1 MHMSELELIDSHVHL
16 DFDSFDDD
24 REDVLLRAKSVNV
37 CQVINVGTN
46 LVTSRFSAEF
56 AAGHNGVFAAA
67 GIHPHD
73 STEIGASALTELRTL
88 LAQPKVVALGE
99 IGLDY
104 FKMYEPQA
112 IQEKAFQQQ
121 LELAIELDVPIIIHT
136 RAADDETL
144 AMLRQFNRPQWQGVF
159 HCFPGDE
166 KMARAVLDMGFH
178 ISFTGNI
185 TFKKSQAGPVVQYV
199 PLDRMLLET
208 DCPFMAPVPKR
219 GKRNEPAFVRHVGE
233 KVAELKNLPLTEVA
247 AQTTKNTRKLF
258 NLVMEK

>member
-1 MHMSELELIDSHVHL
+1 MTELELIDSHVHL

-24 REDVLLRAKSVNV
+24 REEVLQRAQSANV
-37 CQVINVGTN
+37 CQIINVGTN
-46 LVTSRFSAEF
+46 LATSRFSAEF
-56 AAGHNGVFAAA
+56 AASHNGVFAAV

-73 STEIGASALTELRTL
+73 STEIGESALAELRML
-88 LAQPKVVALGE
+88 LTRPVVVALGE

-104 FKMYEPQA
+104 FKMYEPEA
-112 IQEKAFQQQ
+112 VQEKAFQQQ

-136 RAADDETL
+136 RDADDATL

-166 KMARAVLDMGFH
+166 KMARAVLDMGFY

-185 TFKKSQAGPVVQYV
+185 TFKNSQAGPVVQYV
-199 PLDRMLLET
+199 PLERMLLET
-208 DCPFMAPVPKR
+208 DSPFMAPVPKR

-233 KVAELKNLPLTEVA
+233 KVAELKKLSLLDVA
-247 AQTTKNTRKLF
+247 AQTTQNTRKLF
-258 NLVMEK
+258 NLITE